1 MTVRANKPAFNFRSK
16 LKELDSVS
24 YDKIPDGVPIQTVV
38 EQYRISGTANEHETS
53 SNSYQASYFKV
64 TISPKFKS
72 SLIEI
77 KAAPNHKE
85 NGSTAY
91 HNIAVY
97 RSIDGGDYSYI
108 GDTISNGQMSIAW
121 GSSLG
126 SGLIYGIVPVLV
138 YDTPNT
144 TLPVTYKLYHRHT
157 QGSHIVRLGENG
169 ADEFMSATEIK
180 HSSSSLTK
188 L

>member
-1 MTVRANKPAFNFRSK
+1 MTVRANKPEFNIREK
-16 LKELDSVS
+16 LKELESVS
-24 YDKIPDGVPIQTVV
+24 YEKIPDGVAIQTVV
-38 EQYRISGTANEHETS
+38 EQYRTSGAVNEHETS
-53 SNSYQASYFKV
+53 SNSYQPTYFKV
-64 TISPKFKS
+64 TINPKFAS

-77 KAAPNHKE
+77 KSAPNFKE

-108 GDTISNGQMSIAW
+108 GDTLANGNMTIAW

-126 SGLIYGIVPVLV
+126 SGLIYGIAPVLV

-144 TLPVTYKLYHRHT
+144 TLPVTYKLYHRHS
-157 QGSHIVRLGENG
+157 QGSHIVRVGENG

-180 HSSSSLTK
+180 RSSSSLTK